1 MKIGIPSRQ
10 KPSSSVAG
18 DATSSERVLHPGSFD
33 LTVFAGTVTTDGAA
47 IGMVTQNNVSFR
59 FAAEGLSQRSH
70 TIELT
75 VRDEAG
81 NRDEFISSFDV
92 GALCGDLTG
101 DGLVNVFDAIA
112 TLQIAAGMME
122 ASEIQTIVGDLNRDS
137 EIDVFDA
144 IAVLQVSVRLIL
156 ITECGPPA

>member
-1 MKIGIPSRQ
+1 
-10 KPSSSVAG
+10 
-18 DATSSERVLHPGSFD
+18 
-33 LTVFAGTVTTDGAA
+33 
-47 IGMVTQNNVSFR
+47 MVTQNNVSFR

-156 ITECGPPA
+156 ITECGSPA

>member
-1 MKIGIPSRQ
+1 
-10 KPSSSVAG
+10 
-18 DATSSERVLHPGSFD
+18 VLHPGSFD

-112 TLQIAAGMME
+112 LLQM
-122 ASEIQTIVGDLNRDS
+122 SVGL
-137 EIDVFDA
+137 VT
-144 IAVLQVSVRLIL
+144 V
-156 ITECGPPA
+156 TECGTT

>member
-1 MKIGIPSRQ
+1 
-10 KPSSSVAG
+10 
-18 DATSSERVLHPGSFD
+18 
-33 LTVFAGTVTTDGAA
+33 
-47 IGMVTQNNVSFR
+47 MVTQNNVSFR

-112 TLQIAAGMME
+112 LLQM
-122 ASEIQTIVGDLNRDS
+122 SVGL
-137 EIDVFDA
+137 VT
-144 IAVLQVSVRLIL
+144 V
-156 ITECGPPA
+156 TECGTT